1 MVIFTYI
8 NTIYIALENIKS
20 EEIPIYLWKY
30 YFIRP
35 KLTIISQ
42 ENISFINLCVIIV
55 EDNIHLNLSLD
66 LSF

>member
-35 KLTIISQ
+35 KLTNTSQ
-42 ENISFINLCVIIV
+42 ENIYFINLCVIIV